1 VRKVRNKNFAYYY
14 LIPTLTR
21 ANKEKVRKNAKK
33 VRLPLLVY
41 INNKIKKNTYLYKKR
56 SFFIFYFCEKKFF
69 RDFAFLRCGILLALL

>member
-14 LIPTLTR
+14 VILTLTR
-21 ANKEKVRKNAKK
+21 ANKTKVRKNAKK
-33 VRLPLLVY
+33 VRLLLLMY

-56 SFFIFYFCEKKFF
+56 IFIIFYFCEKKFF